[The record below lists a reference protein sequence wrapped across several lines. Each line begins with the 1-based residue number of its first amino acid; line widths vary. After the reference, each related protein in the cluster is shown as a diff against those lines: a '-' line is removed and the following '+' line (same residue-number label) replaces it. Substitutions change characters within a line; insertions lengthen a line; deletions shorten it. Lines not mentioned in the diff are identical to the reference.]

1 MKLAMIEVE
10 SGMLKEGL
18 KSQLLLQVH
27 DELVIAVAPGELEGV
42 RKVAQEKMTEVAKLS
57 VPLDVHIGIG
67 ENWELA
73 GH

>member
-1 MKLAMIEVE
+1 
-10 SGMLKEGL
+10 
-18 KSQLLLQVH
+18 
-27 DELVIAVAPGELEGV
+27 
-42 RKVAQEKMTEVAKLS
+42 MTEVAKLS

>member
-1 MKLAMIEVE
+1 
-10 SGMLKEGL
+10 
-18 KSQLLLQVH
+18 
-27 DELVIAVAPGELEGV
+27 
-42 RKVAQEKMTEVAKLS
+42 MTELAKLS